1 MIASF
6 INRSQERTPPNE
18 RISTLPFIMM
28 KGEICGYVA
37 IETEGSEPEPP
48 PPKKGFWRRLF
59 GGS

>member
-1 MIASF
+1 
-6 INRSQERTPPNE
+6 
-18 RISTLPFIMM
+18 MM